1 MEQFSQMI
9 ATALKLPVHR
19 VENTL
24 KLLQGGATIPF
35 ISRYR
40 KEATGGLDE
49 VQIGDIHT
57 RYEKLCELAKRKE
70 TILSTIEEQGKLTDT
85 LRERISNC
93 WDATEL
99 EDIYLPFK
107 PKRKT
112 RAEAA
117 RQKGLEPLAMLLLMQ
132 RENNLSARVRQFV
145 KGDVKDE
152 EDALKGARDIIAEQ
166 VNEDERARNLI
177 RNQFSRQAMITS
189 KVVKGKEKEEAAL
202 KYRDYFDFSEPLK
215 KCTSHRLLAIRRGEA
230 EGILK
235 VSITPDDESACT
247 ERLERQ
253 YVHGNGECSAQV
265 TEAVN
270 DAYKRLLKP
279 AIETEFSA
287 LSKEKADEEAIRV
300 FAENLRQLL
309 LAPPLGQKRTMGI
322 DPGYRTGCKVVCLDA
337 QGTLLHNEA
346 IYPHPPKSETAL
358 AGRKLVKLVEQY
370 KIEAIAIGN
379 GTASR
384 ETERFVTSQR
394 YDREAQVFVVSED
407 GASIYS
413 ASKIARDEF
422 PEYDVTVRGAV
433 SIGRRLMDPLA
444 ELVKI
449 DAKSIGVGQYQ
460 HDVDQ
465 SKLKA
470 SLDQTVESCVNLV
483 GVNVNTA
490 SKHLLTYVSGLG
502 PTLAQ
507 NIVDYRTEN
516 GAFHSRKELLKVPRM
531 GAKAFEQC
539 AGFLRIPQADN
550 PLDNSAVH
558 PESYAIVEK
567 MAKDLKCS
575 VADLIKNK
583 ELRSQIDIKNYVTD
597 TVGLPTLT
605 DILQELDKP
614 GRDPRQKIQ
623 VFEFDKNVQTIDD
636 LREGME
642 LPGIINNITNFG
654 CFVDIGVK
662 ENGLVHISQL
672 ADKFVSDPTT
682 VVSMHQHV
690 RVRVLSIDHERKR
703 IQLTMKGLN

>member
-70 TILSTIEEQGKLTDT
+70 TVLSTIEEQGKLTDT

-132 RENNLSARVRQFV
+132 RENNLSARVGQFV

-202 KYRDYFDFSEPLK
+202 KYRDYFDFCEPLK

-235 VSITPDDESACT
+235 VSITPDDESVCT

-265 TEAVN
+265 AEAVN

-370 KIEAIAIGN
+370 KIEAIAIGMVRQAVKPN
-379 GTASR
+379 VSSLLNDTTAKCRCLLSAK
-384 ETERFVTSQR
+384 T
-394 YDREAQVFVVSED
+394 APP
-407 GASIYS
+407 SILH
-413 ASKIARDEF
+413 
-422 PEYDVTVRGAV
+422 P
-433 SIGRRLMDPLA
+433 
-444 ELVKI
+444 
-449 DAKSIGVGQYQ
+449 KS
-460 HDVDQ
+460 HEM
-465 SKLKA
+465 S
-470 SLDQTVESCVNLV
+470 
-483 GVNVNTA
+483 
-490 SKHLLTYVSGLG
+490 
-502 PTLAQ
+502 
-507 NIVDYRTEN
+507 
-516 GAFHSRKELLKVPRM
+516 
-531 GAKAFEQC
+531 
-539 AGFLRIPQADN
+539 FLN
-550 PLDNSAVH
+550 
-558 PESYAIVEK
+558 
-567 MAKDLKCS
+567 M
-575 VADLIKNK
+575 
-583 ELRSQIDIKNYVTD
+583 T
-597 TVGLPTLT
+597 
-605 DILQELDKP
+605 
-614 GRDPRQKIQ
+614 
-623 VFEFDKNVQTIDD
+623 
-636 LREGME
+636 
-642 LPGIINNITNFG
+642 
-654 CFVDIGVK
+654 
-662 ENGLVHISQL
+662 
-672 ADKFVSDPTT
+672 
-682 VVSMHQHV
+682 
-690 RVRVLSIDHERKR
+690 
-703 IQLTMKGLN
+703 

>member
-70 TILSTIEEQGKLTDT
+70 TVLSTIEEQGKLTDT

-265 TEAVN
+265 AEAVN

-394 YDREAQVFVVSED
+394 YDREVQVFVVSED

-465 SKLKA
+465 SKLEA

-654 CFVDIGVK
+654 CFVDIGIK